1 MVVVGYTGDTVQDDK
16 RLIVLNVIPEDPP
29 RESLSGRRRR
39 EGETVTHQVQA
50 GSLGSVMCG
59 AEPVEQIL
67 GNDSNNIILHS

>member
-50 GSLGSVMCG
+50 GSLGERHVWGGTSRTN
-59 AEPVEQIL
+59 L
-67 GNDSNNIILHS
+67 GE